1 MTRCA
6 APRPHLLAGF
16 LAASLLALAAPRG
29 ASAQQIGA
37 LVSPGPLS
45 RVHARLE
52 GLANCQKCHEPGK
65 KVTAERCLACH
76 KPVAERIAA
85 KKGVH
90 RDVTDDCVSCHVE
103 HAGANAE
110 LRPLNPKSFN
120 HAEETGFALDGK
132 HAAIA
137 KDCAKCHKTRS
148 FLGLR
153 PDCASCHQDPHRGAL
168 GAACASCHRTAVA
181 FRETAT
187 SFDHTKTAFPLS
199 EAHRTVACT
208 KCHVNK
214 VYKGLKFAACT
225 DCHTDP
231 HLQQFGFA
239 CANCHSGPTWKT
251 QKVEHARTDFP
262 LAGKHAGVQCASC
275 HKQPPMRA
283 KLEFARC
290 ASCHSDPHRGEFPQD
305 CAACHTPAGFRQAGF
320 DHLAKTKFA
329 LTGRHAEVPCASCHK
344 AASTAAAPSPNRTVD
359 FRGLNT
365 ACSSCHMDVHAGKLG
380 TACASCHE
388 TQTFRVATFQHS
400 GPSAFYAGQHANLAC
415 AKCHG
420 GEGVTKT
427 GVSSKPAASRT
438 YRGLGTACATCH
450 RDVHLGQLGPNC
462 ASCHT
467 IEAPKFAPAGFSHAS
482 TKFALVGKHAS
493 VECSKCH
500 KSEAGT
506 YPAGPGTAVRF
517 AGLSTQCQ
525 TCHQDVHL
533 GQLGARCET
542 CHSPASFKVASYTHQ
557 SNPEFHSAK
566 HVALQCQ
573 SCHKREEGTF
583 PGGPGTAVRY
593 AGLTTACASCHQD
606 PHQGTLGTRCETCHA
621 PKQWPG
627 ASRAFHKSTSFPLE
641 DRHLAVPCGSC
652 HINGQT
658 KGTPNRCYDC
668 HWIRRQDDRFRTRLG
683 TSCELCHRPTTW
695 AQVTF
700 DHGSATGFPLNGAH
714 RSLACESC
722 HINQTFQ
729 GGGPTACY
737 DCHRKDFEATRQ
749 PAHVTAGFPT
759 TCDTCHRAADT
770 SWSQAR
776 FVHTAFQLVGAHA
789 QQPCASCHKNNV
801 YKGTST
807 ACVSCHQT
815 DYTNSKNPSHTA
827 NGFPTACESCHKVSD
842 TGWAQGVFNHSATAF
857 PLVGVHATQACATC
871 HADGVYKGK
880 PTACVS
886 CHQTDYTNTKNPN
899 HAASGFPTACESC
912 HKVSDAAWTQ
922 GVFNHSA
929 TAFPLVGV
937 HATQTCQ
944 NCHGDGVYKGKSTAC
959 VSCHQTDYTNTKNP
973 NHAAS
978 GFPTACE
985 SCHKVSDAAWT
996 QGVFNHSTTAFPLLG
1011 VHATQPC
1018 SACHGDGVY
1027 KGKPTACVSCH
1038 QTNYNN
1044 TKNPNHASSG
1054 FPTICNNCHKASDTS
1069 WTQGT
1074 FNHSTTAFPL
1084 LGVHATQTCQRCHA
1098 DGVYKGKSTAC
1109 VSCHQTDYTNT
1120 RNPNHIAA
1128 GFPTTCNNCHKA
1140 SDTSWTQG
1148 TFNHT
1153 WFPITSGRHSGN
1165 PCSACHTNPSN
1176 YAVFSCTTACHPRSE
1191 TDGHHQGRQ
1200 GYVYDSQACYSCHP
1214 TGRAG

>member
-1 MTRCA
+1 MSPHRF
-6 APRPHLLAGF
+6 RPPFLAGF

-45 RVHARLE
+45 RAHAKLE

-103 HAGANAE
+103 HAGADAE
-110 LRPLNPKSFN
+110 LRPLDPKSFN

-137 KDCAKCHKTRS
+137 KDCERCHKTRS

-153 PDCASCHQDPHRGAL
+153 PDCASCHQDPHRG
-168 GAACASCHRTAVA
+168 
-181 FRETAT
+181 
-187 SFDHTKTAFPLS
+187 
-199 EAHRTVACT
+199 
-208 KCHVNK
+208 
-214 VYKGLKFAACT
+214 
-225 DCHTDP
+225 
-231 HLQQFGFA
+231 
-239 CANCHSGPTWKT
+239 
-251 QKVEHARTDFP
+251 
-262 LAGKHAGVQCASC
+262 
-275 HKQPPMRA
+275 
-283 KLEFARC
+283 
-290 ASCHSDPHRGEFPQD
+290 
-305 CAACHTPAGFRQAGF
+305 
-320 DHLAKTKFA
+320 
-329 LTGRHAEVPCASCHK
+329 
-344 AASTAAAPSPNRTVD
+344 
-359 FRGLNT
+359 
-365 ACSSCHMDVHAGKLG
+365 
-380 TACASCHE
+380 
-388 TQTFRVATFQHS
+388 
-400 GPSAFYAGQHANLAC
+400 
-415 AKCHG
+415 
-420 GEGVTKT
+420 
-427 GVSSKPAASRT
+427 
-438 YRGLGTACATCH
+438 
-450 RDVHLGQLGPNC
+450 
-462 ASCHT
+462 
-467 IEAPKFAPAGFSHAS
+467 
-482 TKFALVGKHAS
+482 
-493 VECSKCH
+493 
-500 KSEAGT
+500 
-506 YPAGPGTAVRF
+506 
-517 AGLSTQCQ
+517 
-525 TCHQDVHL
+525 
-533 GQLGARCET
+533 
-542 CHSPASFKVASYTHQ
+542 
-557 SNPEFHSAK
+557 
-566 HVALQCQ
+566 
-573 SCHKREEGTF
+573 
-583 PGGPGTAVRY
+583 
-593 AGLTTACASCHQD
+593 
-606 PHQGTLGTRCETCHA
+606 TLGTRCDACHT

-641 DRHLAVPCGSC
+641 DRHLAVPCASC
-652 HINGQT
+652 HLNGQT

-729 GGGPTACY
+729 GGVPTVCY

-749 PAHVTAGFPT
+749 PAHVAAGFPT
-759 TCDTCHRAADT
+759 TCDTCHRAADA

-801 YKGTST
+801 YKGT
-807 ACVSCHQT
+807 A
-815 DYTNSKNPSHTA
+815 
-827 NGFPTACESCHKVSD
+827 
-842 TGWAQGVFNHSATAF
+842 
-857 PLVGVHATQACATC
+857 
-871 HADGVYKGK
+871 
-880 PTACVS
+880 TACVS

-912 HKVSDAAWTQ
+912 HKVSDTTWTQ
-922 GVFNHSA
+922 ATFNHA
-929 TAFPLVGV
+929 TTAFQLVGV

-944 NCHGDGVYKGKSTAC
+944 RCHSDGVYKGKSTAC

-985 SCHKVSDAAWT
+985 SCHKVSD
-996 QGVFNHSTTAFPLLG
+996 
-1011 VHATQPC
+1011 
-1018 SACHGDGVY
+1018 
-1027 KGKPTACVSCH
+1027 
-1038 QTNYNN
+1038 
-1044 TKNPNHASSG
+1044 
-1054 FPTICNNCHKASDTS
+1054 TS

-1084 LGVHATQTCQRCHA
+1084 AGVHATQTCQRCHG

-1120 RNPNHIAA
+1120 RNPNHIGA
-1128 GFPTTCNNCHKA
+1128 GFPTTCNNCHRA

-1153 WFPITSGRHSGN
+1153 WFPITSGRHAGN

-1176 YAVFSCTTACHPRSE
+1176 YAVFTCTTACHPRSQ
-1191 TDGHHQGRQ
+1191 TDSHHQGRQ
-1200 GYVYDSQACYSCHP
+1200 GYVYVSQACYSCHP
-1214 TGRAG
+1214 TGRGD